1 MAVSFIPNQPILFEA
16 SDFPAQPCLNKDQ
29 RAYAPLMQQ
38 GDEMCVQVINEG
50 CESTCDTNIGAIP
63 NQLTNGSLT
72 VDFTGW
78 TSVLFDNTPPTPDP
92 GFPHFTIS
100 SAGATCDGTQYA
112 GFYQTIAS
120 TGGYWLVSFD
130 LDIQSGDV
138 QIGIG
143 DAATLNLN
151 TVVLTTASVKNID
164 NRFTFFVDTSLG
176 SDFCVFANSAGSIFT
191 IKDIKAVEIAGAL
204 GAQYCYDLGDVDT
217 KNWRYVESL
226 NGYQAIPNASA
237 NNICSQNFGLAIGQT
252 YIIRYTITDQTNGSL
267 TLTTDTSAT
276 IIDTQ
281 AQNGSYVVYYTHT
294 PASEL
299 LCLEADAMFDGVV
312 VIDVLI
318 ACYDQQFRILD
329 LEDNALTKWYDSTD
343 LTHPVT
349 FYQDRI
355 IWCFN
360 LNQLRDPT
368 DEDDI
373 SLTSGCYKVQI
384 QDCCGEVLGQY
395 TSTNFINYNVLGW
408 DCSRWVEGS
417 NDGYAFGFFFS
428 DPSTS
433 TQFTLGQR
441 LRILQFNPVYPA
453 VVNEYLYSNGN
464 RTRSYAQS
472 SKQRQAWFDYV
483 DEATHDIIRLQMLC
497 DTLTIDNVNFFCLAE
512 DYEPEWGE
520 NGKYNLAQS
529 RVTLQMVTEPT
540 LYNKS
545 C

>member
-1 MAVSFIPNQPILFEA
+1 VT
-16 SDFPAQPCLNKDQ
+16 SD
-29 RAYAPLMQQ
+29 
-38 GDEMCVQVINEG
+38 I
-50 CESTCDTNIGAIP
+50 
-63 NQLTNGSLT
+63 
-72 VDFTGW
+72 
-78 TSVLFDNTPPTPDP
+78 
-92 GFPHFTIS
+92 IS
-100 SAGATCDGTQYA
+100 IS
-112 GFYQTIAS
+112 
-120 TGGYWLVSFD
+120 
-130 LDIQSGDV
+130 
-138 QIGIG
+138 
-143 DAATLNLN
+143 N
-151 TVVLTTASVKNID
+151 
-164 NRFTFFVDTSLG
+164 
-176 SDFCVFANSAGSIFT
+176 
-191 IKDIKAVEIAGAL
+191 
-204 GAQYCYDLGDVDT
+204 
-217 KNWRYVESL
+217 
-226 NGYQAIPNASA
+226 
-237 NNICSQNFGLAIGQT
+237 
-252 YIIRYTITDQTNGSL
+252 
-267 TLTTDTSAT
+267 
-276 IIDTQ
+276 
-281 AQNGSYVVYYTHT
+281 QNGTYVSYYTST
-294 PASEL
+294 DDQS

-483 DEATHDIIRLQMLC
+483 DEVTHDIIRLQMLC

>member
-1 MAVSFIPNQPILFEA
+1 
-16 SDFPAQPCLNKDQ
+16 
-29 RAYAPLMQQ
+29 
-38 GDEMCVQVINEG
+38 
-50 CESTCDTNIGAIP
+50 
-63 NQLTNGSLT
+63 
-72 VDFTGW
+72 
-78 TSVLFDNTPPTPDP
+78 
-92 GFPHFTIS
+92 
-100 SAGATCDGTQYA
+100 
-112 GFYQTIAS
+112 
-120 TGGYWLVSFD
+120 
-130 LDIQSGDV
+130 
-138 QIGIG
+138 
-143 DAATLNLN
+143 
-151 TVVLTTASVKNID
+151 
-164 NRFTFFVDTSLG
+164 
-176 SDFCVFANSAGSIFT
+176 
-191 IKDIKAVEIAGAL
+191 
-204 GAQYCYDLGDVDT
+204 
-217 KNWRYVESL
+217 
-226 NGYQAIPNASA
+226 
-237 NNICSQNFGLAIGQT
+237 
-252 YIIRYTITDQTNGSL
+252 
-267 TLTTDTSAT
+267 
-276 IIDTQ
+276 
-281 AQNGSYVVYYTHT
+281 
-294 PASEL
+294 
-299 LCLEADAMFDGVV
+299 
-312 VIDVLI
+312 
-318 ACYDQQFRILD
+318 
-329 LEDNALTKWYDSTD
+329 
-343 LTHPVT
+343 
-349 FYQDRI
+349 
-355 IWCFN
+355 
-360 LNQLRDPT
+360 
-368 DEDDI
+368 
-373 SLTSGCYKVQI
+373 VQI